1 MEPDDPAA
9 ATGRNGVVGESTRLL
24 FLLESLD
31 SRSFRLVHWRQ
42 MERTALIVASVVGGG
57 DSAGTY
63 REMWTSRPAGPIL

>member
-1 MEPDDPAA
+1 
-9 ATGRNGVVGESTRLL
+9 VGESTRLL